1 MADHWDILLTSL
13 APVGVQKGEGE
24 LKLMSYKRLADLVK
38 VQGEEREAQI
48 NFVL

>member
-1 MADHWDILLTSL
+1 MADRWDILSTSL

-24 LKLMSYKRLADLVK
+24 LKFMSYKRLADLIK
-38 VQGEEREAQI
+38 VQGEELEVQI